1 MARSETQILGR
12 ELELGTLRG
21 FVEGARSLNGLVLA
35 GGPGI
40 GKTTLWE
47 AGIEA
52 ARACGSRVCSTRSS
66 GAEMQL
72 AFAGLIDLFD
82 GIDLGA
88 LNGLS
93 VPQRRALDVAL
104 LRADP
109 VGAPPDPT
117 AIALGL
123 LNALRAMAKR
133 RRVLLAIDD
142 VQNLDPGSAD
152 ALEFAARRLDGHEVR
167 LLLSRRPGAVSG
179 LEAASRPVTL
189 DVGPLSLGAIRR
201 MLSERLGLSLTRH
214 ALRRLVDSTL
224 GNPLFALEIG
234 RLLVERGPSAIDD
247 ELPVPETVDDLLG
260 TRVAELRADER
271 RVLLAVALSGELRT
285 ADLVG
290 LVGPQALEQAVA
302 DRLVI
307 VDEQRVRA
315 AHPLLGAAAQQRSGA
330 AEQRRLH
337 LALSRQTDDV
347 QQRARHLALAADEPD
362 AEIAAIVAGAATEAS
377 YRGAR
382 REAVALGEE
391 ALRLTPPGS
400 AERTDRLLSLADY
413 LERAGES
420 QRVTDLLTEELPSI
434 ERGSS
439 RARAW
444 LLLAEGAHIR
454 HLDDYRRH
462 LEHALSEASDD
473 PALRARIVAKLSSAV
488 VGVREI
494 RRAEA
499 EAIEV
504 LPAARRAEP
513 EAERNVLFALAWA
526 RGLQGR
532 PVDEECRQFSA
543 AADFPGY
550 LAESPERVAAQ
561 RLIWRGEVVQARVML
576 ERLIELADER
586 GEPASYAWLRLHL
599 CELALRIGDW
609 AEADRLLDEWS
620 EGSERDLFVIPVY
633 QRCRALL
640 AAGRGLP
647 EEAHRWAE
655 EAIAGAEAAGTH
667 WDWLE
672 ALRARGTAALLA
684 HDPERA
690 VESFRPVW
698 EHATRE
704 GVDEPGAFPVAP
716 ELVEALATAGKPAE
730 ARAVTARLLR
740 LATEQQ
746 HPWGLTT
753 ASRCEALSAGD
764 SDGSATELLNR
775 AAAEYGELGLPFDRA
790 RSLLTLGRM
799 HRRSRRWA
807 AARDS
812 LDSAA
817 DAFDRIGSPGWAK
830 AARSELSRVGAR
842 RATPAGQLTEA
853 EARVAGLAA
862 AGFSNKEIAARLV
875 VTVHTVEK
883 HLSHAYAKL
892 GVRSRGQLARRL
904 RTSR

>member
-1 MARSETQILGR
+1 MARSEIQILGR
-12 ELELGTLRG
+12 ELELGRLRG
-21 FVEGARSLNGLVLA
+21 FVEGNRSLNGLVLA

-52 ARACGSRVCSTRSS
+52 ARACGSCVCSTRSS

-88 LNGLS
+88 LDGLP
-93 VPQRRALDVAL
+93 VPQRRALNAAL

-109 VGAPPDPT
+109 VKVPPDPT

-152 ALEFAARRLDGHEVR
+152 ALAFAARRLDGHEVR
-167 LLLSRRPGAVSG
+167 FLLSRRPDAVSD
-179 LEAASRPVTL
+179 LEVASCPEPL

-234 RLLVERGPSAIDD
+234 RLVVERGPSAIDG
-247 ELPVPETVDDLLG
+247 ELPVPETVDELLG
-260 TRVAELRADER
+260 TRVAELPADER
-271 RVLLAVALSGELRT
+271 RVLLAIALSGELRT

-290 LVGPQALEQAVA
+290 LVGPQALDQAVA
-302 DRLVI
+302 HRLVI
-307 VDEQRVRA
+307 VDKQRVRA
-315 AHPLLGAAAQQRSGA
+315 AHPLLGAAARQRAGA
-330 AEQRRLH
+330 AERRRLH

-347 QQRARHLALAADEPD
+347 QQRARHLALAADGPD
-362 AEIAAIVAGAATEAS
+362 AEIAAIVAGAASEAS

-382 REAVALGEE
+382 REAVALGEQ
-391 ALRLTPPGS
+391 AFRLTPPGA

-420 QRVTDLLTEELPSI
+420 RRVTDLLMEELPSI
-434 ERGSS
+434 ERGAS

-454 HLDDYRRH
+454 HLDDYRQH
-462 LEHALSEASDD
+462 LEYALSEARDD

-488 VGVREI
+488 IGVGEI
-494 RRAEA
+494 RRA

-504 LPAARRAEP
+504 LPAARRAGP
-513 EAERNVLFALAWA
+513 EAERSVLFALAWA
-526 RGLQGR
+526 RGLRGR
-532 PVDEECRQFSA
+532 SVDEECRQFSA

-550 LAESPERVAAQ
+550 LAESPERVAGQ

-620 EGSERDLFVIPVY
+620 EGSEGDLFVIPVY

-640 AAGRGLP
+640 AAGRGVP
-647 EEAHRWAE
+647 EEAQRWAG

-690 VESFRPVW
+690 VESLRPVW
-698 EHATRE
+698 EHARRE

-716 ELVEALATAGKPAE
+716 ELVEALAAAGKPAE

-764 SDGSATELLNR
+764 SDESAAELLNR
-775 AAAEYGELGLPFDRA
+775 AAVGYGELGLPFDRA
-790 RSLLTLGRM
+790 RSLLILGRM
-799 HRRSRRWA
+799 HRRTRRWA

-842 RATPAGQLTEA
+842 RAAPAGQLTEA

-862 AGFSNKEIAARLV
+862 EGLSNKEIAARLV
-875 VTVHTVEK
+875 ITVHTVEK

-892 GVRSRGQLARRL
+892 GVRSRGQLAQRL
-904 RTSR
+904 ATFR